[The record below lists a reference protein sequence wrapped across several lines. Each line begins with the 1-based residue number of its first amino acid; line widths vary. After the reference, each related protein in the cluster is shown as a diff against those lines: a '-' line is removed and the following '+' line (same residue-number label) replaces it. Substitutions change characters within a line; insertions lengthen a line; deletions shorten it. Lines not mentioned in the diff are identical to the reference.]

1 MSIDGI
7 GGLNKRVNELAAT
20 VGDTRALLDSYMQ
33 GNRVEIKGIF
43 ERVGNLEVVAEVT
56 LGNKEEIDRL
66 TERVDKMVKP
76 PGCPTETESLER
88 VTELVEEMSKTK
100 HHVGMRV
107 DELEALLNKAMVGAV
122 AEKEQTWGRIHKLSE
137 ALHDF
142 MRGDQ
147 AEKAKQ
153 WDRYGELANE
163 IGGVQEALKG
173 HMLGDDE
180 EMVKLWAKIGAMSEV
195 VDSVQKR
202 IKGGGPGPTAVLSE
216 EVHRMWARIDEYKAD
231 TCNATKLLSFRLG
244 EVDTAIEHLE
254 TVNTHRED
262 EHAGLKNRLDNLCI
276 RVRSEDVE
284 LDRTNEVL
292 RRAIENEASNTTE
305 AVADMQSLRKTVAE
319 LTERIV
325 ELEEHPVD
333 TEGMGES
340 VCMFHT
346 VRLEKLEGRVD
357 ELEDAQGD
365 GQPNPDYLPQ
375 EFLNTP
381 DGLVHVEVCKDD
393 VRMLACY
400 RANQRAVPEI
410 VGYGTTGDA
419 AFENL
424 RDKLDAY
431 YKGKRWISS
440 VCCSTAEVE
449 DVGNDEGN

>member
-33 GNRVEIKGIF
+33 GNRVEIKRIF
-43 ERVGNLEVVAEVT
+43 ERMDVL
-56 LGNKEEIDRL
+56 
-66 TERVDKMVKP
+66 
-76 PGCPTETESLER
+76 S
-88 VTELVEEMSKTK
+88 
-100 HHVGMRV
+100 
-107 DELEALLNKAMVGAV
+107 AM
-122 AEKEQTWGRIHKLSE
+122 LSGIIN
-137 ALHDF
+137 D
-142 MRGDQ
+142 GV